1 MKIIHTSDWH
11 LGRRVAGKSRISEQ
25 EKILREI
32 TLVAKREEADALIL
46 SGDVFDTAVPPSEAE
61 RLFYRAALDIAAI
74 CPVIVLSGNHDDA
87 LRLKAPDS
95 LALAAGIILGADGE
109 RTEFV
114 AANGVCVTV
123 DGFVKLTNKNGETA
137 NVAIV
142 DYPTQAKL
150 AALAEKE
157 NYVDCVRRLVADAT
171 ACFRDGEMN
180 ILASHLFVLG
190 SGGEGLGERELGGS
204 KLVPADVLT
213 VDRCDYVAL
222 GHVHKA
228 MAVKKS
234 NRIYYSG
241 SIAQYSFDDGYQK
254 SVNVVEKTGDEVVV
268 RTIELTSYRKMKK
281 ITARSEEEIEDAL
294 NDNEEDYIFVRYDSL
309 QPLSS
314 SALSSFRRHDCYCGI
329 EVVARESS
337 AQEKRRSGLSDGELF
352 RQFYMKKTGKEPSEF
367 ATDVFFDA
375 VGALE
380 EN

>member
-32 TLVAKREEADALIL
+32 TEIAKREQADALVL

-61 RLFYRAALDIAAI
+61 RLFYRTALDIAAI

-95 LALAAGIILGADGE
+95 LALAAGIILGVDGE
-109 RTEFV
+109 RTKFV
-114 AANGVCVTV
+114 AANGVEVTV
-123 DGFVKLTNKNGETA
+123 DGFVRLTNKSGEAA
-137 NVAIV
+137 NIALV

-150 AALAEKE
+150 ASLAEKE
-157 NYVDCVRRLVADAT
+157 NYVECVRHLIAEAT
-171 ACFRDGEMN
+171 ACFRTGEMN

-204 KLVPADVLT
+204 KLVPADILIT
-213 VDRCDYVAL
+213 DNCDYVAL

-234 NRIYYSG
+234 GRIYYSG
-241 SIAQYSFDDGYQK
+241 SIAPYSFDDGYKK
-254 SVNVVEKTGDEVVV
+254 SVNVVEKIGDEVVV
-268 RTIELTSYRKMKK
+268 RTVELTSYRKMKK
-281 ITARSEEEIEDAL
+281 ITARNEEEIERAL
-294 NDNEEDYIFVRYDSL
+294 LGNEEDYVFVRYDSL

-314 SALSSFRRHDCYCGI
+314 SALASFRGHDCYCGI
-329 EVVARESS
+329 EVVAREN
-337 AQEKRRSGLSDGELF
+337 AVETKMRRGLSDGELF
-352 RQFYMKKTGKEPSEF
+352 RQFYMKKTGKEPNEF

-375 VGALE
+375 VGASE